1 VGPSDKFE
9 LVCVLVLTALI
20 AVIIALEFKRS
31 PPVMAERRD
40 SVVQVRSV
48 VLIALLAIV
57 RTDANPRITA
67 QAGLA
72 HPIIGG
78 KARHGGAS
86 RPPS

>member
-1 VGPSDKFE
+1 
-9 LVCVLVLTALI
+9 
-20 AVIIALEFKRS
+20 
-31 PPVMAERRD
+31 
-40 SVVQVRSV
+40 VQVRSV

-78 KARHGGAS
+78 KIRHGGAS
-86 RPPS
+86 HPPSQIEFQPVWKTPTVRAGGAAWGKPGR